1 MRALPPSRA
10 VDPHLRPVAEA
21 DLPALV
27 DLSLRAWA
35 PVFASIEQQ
44 LAGSGVFARQHPD
57 WRADQ
62 RAAVESACRD
72 THVLVAEIDG
82 VLAGFV
88 ATTRREDDLGEIHMI
103 AVDPDHQRRGVGRAL
118 TRAALERLRT
128 QGLATAM
135 GRDRGDPEHE
145 PARRLYED
153 AGSTAM
159 PIVRYFTTL

>member
-1 MRALPPSRA
+1 VTAPGP
-10 VDPHLRPVAEA
+10 VDPATNA
-21 DLPALV
+21 A
-27 DLSLRAWA
+27 
-35 PVFASIEQQ
+35 AS
-44 LAGSGVFARQHPD
+44 G
-57 WRADQ
+57 
-62 RAAVESACRD
+62 
-72 THVLVAEIDG
+72 
-82 VLAGFV
+82 
-88 ATTRREDDLGEIHMI
+88 
-103 AVDPDHQRRGVGRAL
+103 AL